1 MLKKTSTFA
10 SENVEKLYSSEH
22 FLQFWCRIIVRC
34 CGEGQGSDVVYVI
47 ECRNR
52 CLGAVQ
58 WTLLWCNAAFC
69 CFFVDIR
76 ICHKWCV
83 SSQGSDVV
91 YVSECCNPCFGLYCR
106 GHVPAQTLFFES
118 SLLWWYCRQHVL
130 AHVFIC
136 CGILSLHS
144 VIASGCVNGCAYV
157 SSRFLWVTCV
167 SLLIS
172 SAYVSVSMMCVSSD
186 RRCSR
191 TVDPDDFFVHICGIK
206 CRVMLRW
213 VTCLSLL
220 IASTHARYIRMSR
233 CYVLFQKG
241 LWRRKRYDWMFKRCL
256 FYVQL
261 ILIDGNERWP
271 AWGQR
276 VTRVSH
282 GTLRRTIWQKIC
294 CTRTWRWIC
303 VRMLKS
309 NMVQKFSSVFR
320 LHIFCGISSLHPFVA
335 LVRCIRYGKFARF
348 TDYLVCLFWPQVLT
362 PSRSSSRSWWIN
374 LCKYLFWLEIYCL
387 LSLNYHLDLHR
398 LSTHMVCLT
407 RRKKGIEAD
416 GCCSRDCCWC
426 CR

>member
-1 MLKKTSTFA
+1 M
-10 SENVEKLYSSEH
+10 
-22 FLQFWCRIIVRC
+22 
-34 CGEGQGSDVVYVI
+34 
-47 ECRNR
+47 
-52 CLGAVQ
+52 AVH
-58 WTLLWCNAAFC
+58 T
-69 CFFVDIR
+69 
-76 ICHKWCV
+76 CHL
-83 SSQGSDVV
+83 D
-91 YVSECCNPCFGLYCR
+91 
-106 GHVPAQTLFFES
+106 
-118 SLLWWYCRQHVL
+118 
-130 AHVFIC
+130 
-136 CGILSLHS
+136 
-144 VIASGCVNGCAYV
+144 
-157 SSRFLWVTCV
+157 SRFLWVTCV

-309 NMVQKFSSVFR
+309 NMVQKFSSVFSKDWDMFRSLGGVFFLHMEQGITR
-320 LHIFCGISSLHPFVA
+320 LRGVIQLGLSWDCPPSIFAKRICLADP
-335 LVRCIRYGKFARF
+335 C
-348 TDYLVCLFWPQVLT
+348 TDIKQ
-362 PSRSSSRSWWIN
+362 
-374 LCKYLFWLEIYCL
+374 
-387 LSLNYHLDLHR
+387 
-398 LSTHMVCLT
+398 
-407 RRKKGIEAD
+407 
-416 GCCSRDCCWC
+416 
-426 CR
+426 